1 MCRAAGSRNVWG
13 KSSGRSLPKSHE
25 NRAEEEG
32 RKNKERKKFMYYPEE
47 IVEQVLAAND
57 IVDVVGSYVHLKKSG
72 ASYMGLCPF
81 HNEKTP
87 SFSVHPGK
95 QIFHCFGCGEGGNAL
110 TFLMKYENYS
120 FQEALKV
127 LADRA
132 GIKLPEASFSEE
144 TRKKNRQK
152 EELLAIN
159 KEAATYYFKLLRSPR
174 GKRGLEYFAER
185 KLSPQTMNAFGLGF
199 ADGASSDMV
208 AHLRSKGFSDENILL
223 SGIAAYDE
231 KRGLHDKFWNRVIF
245 PIMDVTN
252 RVIGFGGRVMGDGK
266 PKYLNSPE
274 TPVFD
279 KSRNLYG
286 LNVAKKNKCGYFIL
300 CEGYMDVIA
309 MHQAGFTQAVASLG
323 TSFTEGQAAV
333 LKRYV
338 KLVLLSYDSDGAGV
352 KAAMRNIGILQEAG
366 LTGKV
371 VNLEPYKD
379 PDEFMKNLGPEEFQ
393 KRLDNAEN
401 SFFYQLRQ
409 IQKNYRMDDPAA
421 RTEFYHEIAKRLCG
435 FSDEMERDSYLRAAA
450 QKYFI
455 DEGMLRREVAS
466 YGRILASPEDGNR
479 DALRIRPPRGTGAE
493 SGRDMPGGSAL
504 PVQGRDPTAGKRM
517 SLLEQ
522 ARIRNESLLLTC
534 VSDDPGLYPQIRDYI
549 SAEDFSE
556 GVPRQAAA
564 KYFAILEKEAGD
576 KLAQASGSGARP
588 HASPAAV
595 IAMFEDEEEQRQ
607 AAALFETRLPG
618 ITAEEEEKLLRDVLC
633 SVKRNSIERL
643 SANMQDA
650 SALSAILKAKKDL
663 AVLQKIPL
671 TLQEI
676 AADENPES

>member
-1 MCRAAGSRNVWG
+1 
-13 KSSGRSLPKSHE
+13 
-25 NRAEEEG
+25 
-32 RKNKERKKFMYYPEE
+32 MYYPEE
-47 IVEQVLAAND
+47 IVEQVIAAND
-57 IVDVVGSYVHLKKSG
+57 IVDVIGSHVHLKKSG
-72 ASYMGLCPF
+72 ASFMGLCPF

-95 QIFHCFGCGEGGNAL
+95 QVFHCFGCGEGGNVL

-127 LADRA
+127 LAERA
-132 GIKLPEASFSEE
+132 GIKLPEANYSEE
-144 TRKKNRQK
+144 ARKRNDQRA
-152 EELLAIN
+152 ELLAIN
-159 KEAATYYFKLLRSPR
+159 KEAATYYFKLLRSPK
-174 GKRGLEYFAER
+174 GKKGLAYFEER
-185 KLSPQTMNAFGLGF
+185 KLSPQTMSAFGLGF
-199 ADGASSDMV
+199 ADGSSSDMV
-208 AHLRSKGFSDENILL
+208 SHLRSKGFSDENILL

-286 LNVAKKNKCGYFIL
+286 LNIAKKTKCGYFIL

-323 TSFTEGQAAV
+323 TSFTDGQAAV

-338 KLVLLSYDSDGAGV
+338 KQVLLSYDSDGAGV
-352 KAAMRNIGILQEAG
+352 KAAMRNIGILHAAG

-393 KRLDNAEN
+393 KRLDQAEN
-401 SFFYQLRQ
+401 SFFYQIRQ
-409 IQKNYRMDDPAA
+409 IGKNYRMEDPAS
-421 RTEFYHEIAKRLCG
+421 RSEFYHEIAKRLCG
-435 FSDEMERDSYLRAAA
+435 FADEIERDSYVKAMS

-466 YGRILASPEDGNR
+466 YGRVLTGQEGQADAGREDRFAGAYPQTAASP
-479 DALRIRPPRGTGAE
+479 AARPK
-493 SGRDMPGGSAL
+493 
-504 PVQGRDPTAGKRM
+504 DPTADKRM
-517 SLLEQ
+517 STLER
-522 ARIRNESLLLTC
+522 AKIRNECLLLTC

-549 SAEDFSE
+549 SAEDFSD
-556 GVPRQAAA
+556 GVPRQAAE

-576 KLAQASGSGARP
+576 KLAQASGNGVRP
-588 HASPAAV
+588 HASPSVV

-618 ITAEEEEKLLRDVLC
+618 IGEEEVQKLLRDVLC
-633 SVKRNSIERL
+633 SVKRNSIDRL
-643 SANMQDA
+643 SANMTDA
-650 SALSAILKAKKDL
+650 AALGKLMKARKDL
-663 AVLQKIPL
+663 AALQKIPL
-671 TLQEI
+671 VLMI
-676 AADENPES
+676 PGSES

>member
-1 MCRAAGSRNVWG
+1 
-13 KSSGRSLPKSHE
+13 
-25 NRAEEEG
+25 
-32 RKNKERKKFMYYPEE
+32 MYYPEE
-47 IVEQVLAAND
+47 IVEQVIAAND
-57 IVDVVGSYVHLKKSG
+57 IVDVIGSYVHLKKSG
-72 ASYMGLCPF
+72 ASFMGLCPF

-95 QIFHCFGCGEGGNAL
+95 QVFHCFGCGEGGNVL

-132 GIKLPEASFSEE
+132 GIKLPEANYSEE
-144 TRKKNRQK
+144 ARKRNDQRA
-152 EELLAIN
+152 ELLAIN
-159 KEAATYYFKLLRSPR
+159 KEAATYYFKLLRSPK
-174 GKRGLEYFAER
+174 GKKGLAYFEER
-185 KLSPQTMNAFGLGF
+185 KLSPQTMSAFGLGF
-199 ADGASSDMV
+199 ADGSSSDMV
-208 AHLRSKGFSDENILL
+208 SHLRSKGFSDENILL

-286 LNVAKKNKCGYFIL
+286 LNIAKKTKCGYFIL

-323 TSFTEGQAAV
+323 TSFTDGQAAV

-338 KLVLLSYDSDGAGV
+338 KQVLLSYDSDGAGV
-352 KAAMRNIGILQEAG
+352 KAAMRNIGILHAAG

-393 KRLDNAEN
+393 KRLDQAEN
-401 SFFYQLRQ
+401 SFFYQIRQ
-409 IQKNYRMDDPAA
+409 IEKNYRMEDPAS
-421 RTEFYHEIAKRLCG
+421 RSEFYHEIAKRLCG
-435 FSDEMERDSYLRAAA
+435 FADEIERDSYVKAMS

-466 YGRILASPEDGNR
+466 YGRVLTGQEGQADARREDRFAGAYPQTAASPVV
-479 DALRIRPPRGTGAE
+479 RPK
-493 SGRDMPGGSAL
+493 
-504 PVQGRDPTAGKRM
+504 DPTADKRM
-517 SLLEQ
+517 STLER
-522 ARIRNESLLLTC
+522 AKIRNECLLLTC

-556 GVPRQAAA
+556 GVPRQAAE

-576 KLAQASGSGARP
+576 KLAQASGNGVRP
-588 HASPAAV
+588 HASPSVV

-618 ITAEEEEKLLRDVLC
+618 IGEEEVQKLLRDVLC
-633 SVKRNSIERL
+633 SVKRNSIDRL
-643 SANMQDA
+643 SANMTDA
-650 SALSAILKAKKDL
+650 AALGKLMKARRDL
-663 AVLQKIPL
+663 TALQKIPL
-671 TLQEI
+671 VLMV
-676 AADENPES
+676 PGSES

>member
-1 MCRAAGSRNVWG
+1 MLAVG
-13 KSSGRSLPKSHE
+13 KK
-25 NRAEEEG
+25 
-32 RKNKERKKFMYYPEE
+32 KEMYYPEE
-47 IVEQVLAAND
+47 IVEQVIAAND
-57 IVDVVGSYVHLKKSG
+57 IVDVIGSHVHLKKSG
-72 ASYMGLCPF
+72 ASFMGLCPF

-95 QIFHCFGCGEGGNAL
+95 QVFHCFGCGEGGNVL

-132 GIKLPEASFSEE
+132 GIKLPEANYSEE
-144 TRKKNRQK
+144 ARKRNDQRA
-152 EELLAIN
+152 ELLAIN
-159 KEAATYYFKLLRSPR
+159 KEAATYYFKLLRSPK
-174 GKRGLEYFAER
+174 GKKGLAYFEER
-185 KLSPQTMNAFGLGF
+185 KLSPQTMSAFGLGF
-199 ADGASSDMV
+199 ADGSSSDMV
-208 AHLRSKGFSDENILL
+208 SHLRSKGFSDENILL

-286 LNVAKKNKCGYFIL
+286 LNIAKKTKCGYFIL

-323 TSFTEGQAAV
+323 TSFTDGQAAV

-338 KLVLLSYDSDGAGV
+338 KQVLLSYDSDGAGV
-352 KAAMRNIGILQEAG
+352 KAAMRNIGILHAAG

-393 KRLDNAEN
+393 KRLDQAEN
-401 SFFYQLRQ
+401 SFFYQIRQ
-409 IQKNYRMDDPAA
+409 IEKNYRMEDPAS
-421 RTEFYHEIAKRLCG
+421 RSEFYHEIAKRLCG
-435 FSDEMERDSYLRAAA
+435 FADEIERDSYVKAMS

-466 YGRILASPEDGNR
+466 YGRVLTGQEGQNDARREDRFAGGYPQTAASP
-479 DALRIRPPRGTGAE
+479 AARPK
-493 SGRDMPGGSAL
+493 
-504 PVQGRDPTAGKRM
+504 DPTADKRM
-517 SLLEQ
+517 STLER
-522 ARIRNESLLLTC
+522 AKIRNECLLLTC

-556 GVPRQAAA
+556 GVPRQAAE

-576 KLAQASGSGARP
+576 KLAQASGNGVRP
-588 HASPAAV
+588 HASPSVV

-618 ITAEEEEKLLRDVLC
+618 IGEEEVQKLLRDVLC
-633 SVKRNSIERL
+633 SVKRNSIDRL
-643 SANMQDA
+643 SANMTDA
-650 SALSAILKAKKDL
+650 AALGKLMKARKDL
-663 AVLQKIPL
+663 TALQKIPL
-671 TLQEI
+671 VLMVPGSET
-676 AADENPES
+676 

>member
-1 MCRAAGSRNVWG
+1 MLAVG
-13 KSSGRSLPKSHE
+13 KK
-25 NRAEEEG
+25 
-32 RKNKERKKFMYYPEE
+32 KEMYYPEE
-47 IVEQVLAAND
+47 IVEQVIAAND
-57 IVDVVGSYVHLKKSG
+57 IVDVIGSHVHLKKSG
-72 ASYMGLCPF
+72 ASFMGLCPF

-95 QIFHCFGCGEGGNAL
+95 QVFHCFGCGEGGNVL

-132 GIKLPEASFSEE
+132 GIKLPEANYSEE
-144 TRKKNRQK
+144 ARKRNDQRA
-152 EELLAIN
+152 ELLAIN
-159 KEAATYYFKLLRSPR
+159 KEAATYYFKLLRSPK
-174 GKRGLEYFAER
+174 GKKGLAYFEER
-185 KLSPQTMNAFGLGF
+185 KLSPQTMSAFGLGF
-199 ADGASSDMV
+199 ADGSSSDMV
-208 AHLRSKGFSDENILL
+208 SHLRSKGFSDENILL

-286 LNVAKKNKCGYFIL
+286 LNIAKKTKCGYFIL

-323 TSFTEGQAAV
+323 TSFTDGQAAV

-338 KLVLLSYDSDGAGV
+338 KQVLLSYDSDGAGV
-352 KAAMRNIGILQEAG
+352 KAAMRNIGILHAAG

-393 KRLDNAEN
+393 KRLDQAEN
-401 SFFYQLRQ
+401 SFFYQIRQ
-409 IQKNYRMDDPAA
+409 IEKNYRMEDPAS
-421 RTEFYHEIAKRLCG
+421 RSEFYHEIAKRLCG
-435 FSDEMERDSYLRAAA
+435 FADEIERDSYVKAMS

-466 YGRILASPEDGNR
+466 YGRVLTGQEGQNDAGREDRFAGGYPQTAASP
-479 DALRIRPPRGTGAE
+479 AVRPK
-493 SGRDMPGGSAL
+493 
-504 PVQGRDPTAGKRM
+504 DPTADKRM
-517 SLLEQ
+517 STLER
-522 ARIRNESLLLTC
+522 AKIRNECLLLTC

-556 GVPRQAAA
+556 GVPRQAAE

-576 KLAQASGSGARP
+576 KLAQASGNGVRP
-588 HASPAAV
+588 HASPSVV

-618 ITAEEEEKLLRDVLC
+618 IGEEEVQKLLRDVLC
-633 SVKRNSIERL
+633 SVKRNSIDRL
-643 SANMQDA
+643 SANMTDA
-650 SALSAILKAKKDL
+650 AALGKLMKARKDL
-663 AVLQKIPL
+663 AALQKIPL
-671 TLQEI
+671 VLMI
-676 AADENPES
+676 SGSES

>member
-1 MCRAAGSRNVWG
+1 
-13 KSSGRSLPKSHE
+13 
-25 NRAEEEG
+25 
-32 RKNKERKKFMYYPEE
+32 MYYPEE
-47 IVEQVLAAND
+47 IVEQVIAAND
-57 IVDVVGSYVHLKKSG
+57 IVDVIGSHVHLKKSG
-72 ASYMGLCPF
+72 ASFMGLCPF

-95 QIFHCFGCGEGGNAL
+95 QVFHCFGCGEGGNVL

-132 GIKLPEASFSEE
+132 GIKLPEANYSEE
-144 TRKKNRQK
+144 ARKRNDQRA
-152 EELLAIN
+152 ELLAIN
-159 KEAATYYFKLLRSPR
+159 KEAATYYFKLLRSPK
-174 GKRGLEYFAER
+174 GKKGLAYFEER
-185 KLSPQTMNAFGLGF
+185 KLSPQTMSAFGLGF
-199 ADGASSDMV
+199 ADGSSSDMV
-208 AHLRSKGFSDENILL
+208 SHLRSKGFSDENILL

-286 LNVAKKNKCGYFIL
+286 LNIAKKTKCGYFIL

-323 TSFTEGQAAV
+323 TSFTDGQAAV

-338 KLVLLSYDSDGAGV
+338 KQVLLSYDSDGAGI
-352 KAAMRNIGILQEAG
+352 KAAMRNIGILHAAG

-393 KRLDNAEN
+393 KRLDQAEN
-401 SFFYQLRQ
+401 SFFYQIRQ
-409 IQKNYRMDDPAA
+409 IEKNYRMEDPAS
-421 RTEFYHEIAKRLCG
+421 RSEFYHEIAKRLCG
-435 FSDEMERDSYLRAAA
+435 FADEIERDSYVKAMS

-466 YGRILASPEDGNR
+466 YGRVLTGQEGQNDAGRENRFAGAYPQTAASP
-479 DALRIRPPRGTGAE
+479 AVRPK
-493 SGRDMPGGSAL
+493 
-504 PVQGRDPTAGKRM
+504 DPTADKRI
-517 SLLEQ
+517 SALER
-522 ARIRNESLLLTC
+522 AKIRNECLLLTC

-556 GVPRQAAA
+556 GVPRQAAE

-576 KLAQASGSGARP
+576 KLAQASGNGVRP
-588 HASPAAV
+588 HASPSVV

-618 ITAEEEEKLLRDVLC
+618 IGEEEVQKLLRDVLC
-633 SVKRNSIERL
+633 SVKRNSIDRL
-643 SANMQDA
+643 SANMTDA
-650 SALSAILKAKKDL
+650 AALGKLMKARKDL
-663 AVLQKIPL
+663 TALQRIPL
-671 TLQEI
+671 VLI
-676 AADENPES
+676 VPGSES

>member
-1 MCRAAGSRNVWG
+1 MKRHQEEKLRAVAPEAG
-13 KSSGRSLPKSHE
+13 KK
-25 NRAEEEG
+25 
-32 RKNKERKKFMYYPEE
+32 KEMYYPEE
-47 IVEQVLAAND
+47 IVEQVIAAND
-57 IVDVVGSYVHLKKSG
+57 IVDVIGSHVHLKKSG
-72 ASYMGLCPF
+72 ASFMGLCPF

-95 QIFHCFGCGEGGNAL
+95 QVFHCFGCGEGGNVL

-132 GIKLPEASFSEE
+132 GIKLPEANYSEE
-144 TRKKNRQK
+144 ARKRNDQRA
-152 EELLAIN
+152 ELLAIN
-159 KEAATYYFKLLRSPR
+159 KEAATYYFKLLRSPK
-174 GKRGLEYFAER
+174 GKKGLAYFEER
-185 KLSPQTMNAFGLGF
+185 KLSPQTMSAFGLGF
-199 ADGASSDMV
+199 ADGSSSDMV
-208 AHLRSKGFSDENILL
+208 SHLRSKGFSDENILL

-286 LNVAKKNKCGYFIL
+286 LNIAKKTKCGYFIL

-323 TSFTEGQAAV
+323 TSFTDGQAAV

-338 KLVLLSYDSDGAGV
+338 KQVLLSYDSDGAGV
-352 KAAMRNIGILQEAG
+352 KAAMRNIGILHAAG

-393 KRLDNAEN
+393 KRLDQAEN
-401 SFFYQLRQ
+401 SFFYQIRQ
-409 IQKNYRMDDPAA
+409 IEKNYRMEDPAS
-421 RTEFYHEIAKRLCG
+421 RSEFYHEIAKRLCG
-435 FSDEMERDSYLRAAA
+435 FADEIERDSYLKAMS

-466 YGRILASPEDGNR
+466 YGRVLTGQEGQADAGREDRFAGAYPQTAASP
-479 DALRIRPPRGTGAE
+479 AVRPK
-493 SGRDMPGGSAL
+493 
-504 PVQGRDPTAGKRM
+504 DPTADKRM
-517 SLLEQ
+517 STLER
-522 ARIRNESLLLTC
+522 AKIRNECLLLTC

-556 GVPRQAAA
+556 GVPRQAAE

-576 KLAQASGSGARP
+576 KLAQASGNGVRP
-588 HASPAAV
+588 HASPSVV

-618 ITAEEEEKLLRDVLC
+618 IGEEEVQKLLRDVLC
-633 SVKRNSIERL
+633 SVKRNSIDRL
-643 SANMQDA
+643 SANMTDA
-650 SALSAILKAKKDL
+650 AALGKLMKARKDL
-663 AVLQKIPL
+663 AALQKIPL
-671 TLQEI
+671 VLMI
-676 AADENPES
+676 PGSES

>member
-1 MCRAAGSRNVWG
+1 MKRHQKKKLRAGAPEVG
-13 KSSGRSLPKSHE
+13 KK
-25 NRAEEEG
+25 
-32 RKNKERKKFMYYPEE
+32 KEMYYPEE
-47 IVEQVLAAND
+47 IVEQVIAAND
-57 IVDVVGSYVHLKKSG
+57 IVDVIGSHVHLKKSG
-72 ASYMGLCPF
+72 ASFMGLCPF

-95 QIFHCFGCGEGGNAL
+95 QVFHCFGCGEGGNVL

-132 GIKLPEASFSEE
+132 GIKLPEANYSEE
-144 TRKKNRQK
+144 ARKRNNQRA
-152 EELLAIN
+152 ELLAIN
-159 KEAATYYFKLLRSPR
+159 KEAATYYFKLLRSPK
-174 GKRGLEYFAER
+174 GKKGLAYFEER
-185 KLSPQTMNAFGLGF
+185 KLSPQTMSAFGLGF
-199 ADGASSDMV
+199 ADGSSSDMV
-208 AHLRSKGFSDENILL
+208 SHLRSKGFSDENILL

-286 LNVAKKNKCGYFIL
+286 LNIAKKTKCGYFIL

-323 TSFTEGQAAV
+323 TSFTDGQAAV

-338 KLVLLSYDSDGAGV
+338 KQVLLSYDSDGAGV
-352 KAAMRNIGILQEAG
+352 KAAMRNIGILHAAG

-393 KRLDNAEN
+393 KRLDQAEN
-401 SFFYQLRQ
+401 SFFYQIRQ
-409 IQKNYRMDDPAA
+409 IEKNYRMEDPAS
-421 RTEFYHEIAKRLCG
+421 RSEFYHEIAKRLCG
-435 FSDEMERDSYLRAAA
+435 FADEIERDSYVKAMS

-466 YGRILASPEDGNR
+466 YGRVLTGQEGQADAGREDRFAGAYPQTAASP
-479 DALRIRPPRGTGAE
+479 AVRPK
-493 SGRDMPGGSAL
+493 
-504 PVQGRDPTAGKRM
+504 DPTADKRM
-517 SLLEQ
+517 STLER
-522 ARIRNESLLLTC
+522 AKIRNECLLLTC

-556 GVPRQAAA
+556 GVPRQAAE

-576 KLAQASGSGARP
+576 KLAQASGNGVRP
-588 HASPAAV
+588 HASPSVV

-618 ITAEEEEKLLRDVLC
+618 IGEEEVQKLLRDVLC
-633 SVKRNSIERL
+633 SVKRNSIDRL
-643 SANMQDA
+643 SANMTDA
-650 SALSAILKAKKDL
+650 AALGKLMKARKDL
-663 AVLQKIPL
+663 AALQKIPL
-671 TLQEI
+671 VLMI
-676 AADENPES
+676 PGSES

>member
-1 MCRAAGSRNVWG
+1 MLAVG
-13 KSSGRSLPKSHE
+13 KK
-25 NRAEEEG
+25 
-32 RKNKERKKFMYYPEE
+32 KEMYYPEE
-47 IVEQVLAAND
+47 IVEQVIAAND
-57 IVDVVGSYVHLKKSG
+57 IVDVIGSHVHLKKSG
-72 ASYMGLCPF
+72 ASFMGLCPF

-95 QIFHCFGCGEGGNAL
+95 QVFHCFGCGEGGNVL

-132 GIKLPEASFSEE
+132 GIKLPEANYSEE
-144 TRKKNRQK
+144 ARKRNDQRA
-152 EELLAIN
+152 ELLAIN
-159 KEAATYYFKLLRSPR
+159 KEAATYYFKLLRSPK
-174 GKRGLEYFAER
+174 GKKGLAYFEER
-185 KLSPQTMNAFGLGF
+185 KLSPQTMSAFGLGF
-199 ADGASSDMV
+199 ADGSSSDMV
-208 AHLRSKGFSDENILL
+208 SHLRSKGFSDENILL

-286 LNVAKKNKCGYFIL
+286 LNIAKKTKCGYFIL

-323 TSFTEGQAAV
+323 TSFTDGQAAV

-338 KLVLLSYDSDGAGV
+338 KQVLLSYDSDGAGV
-352 KAAMRNIGILQEAG
+352 KAAMRNIGILHAAG

-393 KRLDNAEN
+393 KRLDQAEN
-401 SFFYQLRQ
+401 SFFYQIRQ
-409 IQKNYRMDDPAA
+409 IEKNYRMEDPAS
-421 RTEFYHEIAKRLCG
+421 RSEFYHEIAKRLCG
-435 FSDEMERDSYLRAAA
+435 FADEIERDSYLKAMS

-466 YGRILASPEDGNR
+466 YGRVLTGQEGQNDAGREDRFAG
-479 DALRIRPPRGTGAE
+479 AYPQAAVSQAVRPK
-493 SGRDMPGGSAL
+493 
-504 PVQGRDPTAGKRM
+504 DPTADKRM
-517 SLLEQ
+517 STLER
-522 ARIRNESLLLTC
+522 AKIRNECLLLTC

-556 GVPRQAAA
+556 GVPRQAAE

-576 KLAQASGSGARP
+576 KLAQASGNGVRP
-588 HASPAAV
+588 HASPSVV

-618 ITAEEEEKLLRDVLC
+618 IGEEEVQKLLRDVLC
-633 SVKRNSIERL
+633 SVKRNSIDRL
-643 SANMQDA
+643 SANMTDA
-650 SALSAILKAKKDL
+650 AALGKLMKARKDL
-663 AVLQKIPL
+663 TALQRIPL
-671 TLQEI
+671 VLMVPGSET
-676 AADENPES
+676 

>member
-1 MCRAAGSRNVWG
+1 MLAVG
-13 KSSGRSLPKSHE
+13 KK
-25 NRAEEEG
+25 
-32 RKNKERKKFMYYPEE
+32 KEMYYPEE
-47 IVEQVLAAND
+47 IVEQVIAAND
-57 IVDVVGSYVHLKKSG
+57 IVDVIGSHVHLKKSG
-72 ASYMGLCPF
+72 ASFMGLCPF

-95 QIFHCFGCGEGGNAL
+95 QVFHCFGCGEGGNVL

-132 GIKLPEASFSEE
+132 GIKLPEANYSEE
-144 TRKKNRQK
+144 ARKRNDQRA
-152 EELLAIN
+152 ELLAIN
-159 KEAATYYFKLLRSPR
+159 KEAATYYFKLLRSPK
-174 GKRGLEYFAER
+174 GKKGLAYFEER
-185 KLSPQTMNAFGLGF
+185 KLSPQTMSAFGLGF
-199 ADGASSDMV
+199 ADGSSSDMV
-208 AHLRSKGFSDENILL
+208 SHLRSKGFSDENILL

-286 LNVAKKNKCGYFIL
+286 LNIAKKTKCGYFIL

-323 TSFTEGQAAV
+323 TSFTDGQAAV

-338 KLVLLSYDSDGAGV
+338 KQVLLSYDSDGAGV
-352 KAAMRNIGILQEAG
+352 KAAMRNIGILHAAG

-393 KRLDNAEN
+393 KRLDQAEN
-401 SFFYQLRQ
+401 SFFYQIRQ
-409 IQKNYRMDDPAA
+409 IEKSYRMEDPAS
-421 RTEFYHEIAKRLCG
+421 RSEFYHEIAKRLCG
-435 FSDEMERDSYLRAAA
+435 FADEIERDSYLKAMS

-466 YGRILASPEDGNR
+466 YGRVLTGQEGQADAGREDRFAGVYPQAAASP
-479 DALRIRPPRGTGAE
+479 AVRPK
-493 SGRDMPGGSAL
+493 
-504 PVQGRDPTAGKRM
+504 DPTADKRM
-517 SLLEQ
+517 STLER
-522 ARIRNESLLLTC
+522 AKIRNECLLLTC

-556 GVPRQAAA
+556 GVPRQAAE

-576 KLAQASGSGARP
+576 KLAQASGNGVRP
-588 HASPAAV
+588 HASPSVV

-618 ITAEEEEKLLRDVLC
+618 IGEEEVQKLLRDVLC
-633 SVKRNSIERL
+633 SVKRNSIDRL
-643 SANMQDA
+643 SANMTDA
-650 SALSAILKAKKDL
+650 AALGKLMKARKDL
-663 AVLQKIPL
+663 AALQKIPL
-671 TLQEI
+671 VLMI
-676 AADENPES
+676 PGSES

>member
-1 MCRAAGSRNVWG
+1 MLAVG
-13 KSSGRSLPKSHE
+13 K
-25 NRAEEEG
+25 
-32 RKNKERKKFMYYPEE
+32 KKGMYYPEE
-47 IVEQVLAAND
+47 IVEQVIAAND
-57 IVDVVGSYVHLKKSG
+57 IVDVIGSHVHLKKSG
-72 ASYMGLCPF
+72 ASFMGLCPF

-95 QIFHCFGCGEGGNAL
+95 QVFHCFGCGEGGNVL

-132 GIKLPEASFSEE
+132 GIKLPEANYSEE
-144 TRKKNRQK
+144 ARKRNDQRT
-152 EELLAIN
+152 ELLAIN
-159 KEAATYYFKLLRSPR
+159 KEAATYYFKLLRSPK
-174 GKRGLEYFAER
+174 GKKGLAYFEER
-185 KLSPQTMNAFGLGF
+185 KLSPQTMSAFGLGF
-199 ADGASSDMV
+199 ADGSSSDMV
-208 AHLRSKGFSDENILL
+208 SHLRSKGFSDENILL

-286 LNVAKKNKCGYFIL
+286 LNIAKKTKCGYFIL

-323 TSFTEGQAAV
+323 TSFTDGQAAV

-338 KLVLLSYDSDGAGV
+338 KQVLLSYDSDGAGV
-352 KAAMRNIGILQEAG
+352 KAAMRNIGILHAAG

-393 KRLDNAEN
+393 KRLDQAEN
-401 SFFYQLRQ
+401 SFFYQIRQ
-409 IQKNYRMDDPAA
+409 IEKSYRMEDPAS
-421 RTEFYHEIAKRLCG
+421 RSEFYHEIAKRLCG
-435 FSDEMERDSYLRAAA
+435 FADEIERDSYVKAMS

-466 YGRILASPEDGNR
+466 YGRVLTGQEGQNDAGREDRFAGAYPQTAASP
-479 DALRIRPPRGTGAE
+479 AVRPK
-493 SGRDMPGGSAL
+493 
-504 PVQGRDPTAGKRM
+504 DPTADKRM
-517 SLLEQ
+517 STLER
-522 ARIRNESLLLTC
+522 AKIRNECLLLTC

-556 GVPRQAAA
+556 GVPRQAAE

-576 KLAQASGSGARP
+576 KLAQASGNGVRP
-588 HASPAAV
+588 HASPSVV

-618 ITAEEEEKLLRDVLC
+618 IGEEEVQKLLRDVLC
-633 SVKRNSIERL
+633 SVKRNSIDRL
-643 SANMQDA
+643 SANMTDA
-650 SALSAILKAKKDL
+650 AALGKLMKARRDL
-663 AVLQKIPL
+663 TALQRIPL
-671 TLQEI
+671 VLIVPGSET
-676 AADENPES
+676 

>member
-1 MCRAAGSRNVWG
+1 MLAVG
-13 KSSGRSLPKSHE
+13 K
-25 NRAEEEG
+25 
-32 RKNKERKKFMYYPEE
+32 KKGMYYPEE
-47 IVEQVLAAND
+47 IVEQVIAAND
-57 IVDVVGSYVHLKKSG
+57 IVDVIGSHVHLKKSG
-72 ASYMGLCPF
+72 ASFMGLCPF

-95 QIFHCFGCGEGGNAL
+95 QVFHCFGCGEGGNVL

-132 GIKLPEASFSEE
+132 GIKLPEANYSEE
-144 TRKKNRQK
+144 ARKRNDQRA
-152 EELLAIN
+152 ELLAIN
-159 KEAATYYFKLLRSPR
+159 KEAATYYFKLLRSPK
-174 GKRGLEYFAER
+174 GKKGLAYFEER
-185 KLSPQTMNAFGLGF
+185 KLSPQTMSAFGLGF
-199 ADGASSDMV
+199 ADGSSSDMV
-208 AHLRSKGFSDENILL
+208 SHLRSKGFSDENILL

-286 LNVAKKNKCGYFIL
+286 LNIAKKTKCGYFIL

-323 TSFTEGQAAV
+323 TSFTDGQAAV

-338 KLVLLSYDSDGAGV
+338 KQVLLSYDSDGAGV
-352 KAAMRNIGILQEAG
+352 KAAMRNIGILHEAG

-393 KRLDNAEN
+393 KRLDQAEN
-401 SFFYQLRQ
+401 SFFYQIRQ
-409 IQKNYRMDDPAA
+409 IEKNYRMEDPAS
-421 RTEFYHEIAKRLCG
+421 RSEFYHEIAKRLCG
-435 FSDEMERDSYLRAAA
+435 FSDEIERDSYLKAMS

-466 YGRILASPEDGNR
+466 YGRVLTGQEGQNDAGRENRFAGAYPQTAASL
-479 DALRIRPPRGTGAE
+479 DARPK
-493 SGRDMPGGSAL
+493 
-504 PVQGRDPTAGKRM
+504 DPTADKRM
-517 SLLEQ
+517 STLER
-522 ARIRNESLLLTC
+522 AKIRNECLLLTC

-556 GVPRQAAA
+556 GVPRQAAE

-576 KLAQASGSGARP
+576 KLAQASGNGVRP
-588 HASPAAV
+588 HASPSVV

-618 ITAEEEEKLLRDVLC
+618 IGEEEVQKLLRDVLC
-633 SVKRNSIERL
+633 SVKRNSIDWL
-643 SANMQDA
+643 SANMTDA
-650 SALSAILKAKKDL
+650 AALGKLMKARKDL
-663 AVLQKIPL
+663 TALQRIPL
-671 TLQEI
+671 VLMV
-676 AADENPES
+676 PGSES

>member
-1 MCRAAGSRNVWG
+1 MLAVG
-13 KSSGRSLPKSHE
+13 KK
-25 NRAEEEG
+25 
-32 RKNKERKKFMYYPEE
+32 KEMYYPEE
-47 IVEQVLAAND
+47 IVEQVIAAND
-57 IVDVVGSYVHLKKSG
+57 IVDVIGSHVHLKKSG
-72 ASYMGLCPF
+72 ASFMGLCPF

-95 QIFHCFGCGEGGNAL
+95 QVFHCFGCGEGGNVL

-132 GIKLPEASFSEE
+132 GIKLPEANYSEE
-144 TRKKNRQK
+144 ARKRKDQRA
-152 EELLAIN
+152 ELLAIN
-159 KEAATYYFKLLRSPR
+159 KEAATYYFKLLRSPK
-174 GKRGLEYFAER
+174 GKKGLAYFEER
-185 KLSPQTMNAFGLGF
+185 KLSPQTMSAFGLGF
-199 ADGASSDMV
+199 ADGSSSDMV
-208 AHLRSKGFSDENILL
+208 SHLRSKGFSDENILL

-286 LNVAKKNKCGYFIL
+286 LNIAKKTKCGYFIL

-323 TSFTEGQAAV
+323 TSFTDGQAAV

-338 KLVLLSYDSDGAGV
+338 KQVLLSYDSDGAGV
-352 KAAMRNIGILQEAG
+352 KAAMRNIGILHAAG

-393 KRLDNAEN
+393 KRLDQAEN
-401 SFFYQLRQ
+401 SFFYQIRQ
-409 IQKNYRMDDPAA
+409 IEKSYRMEDPAS
-421 RTEFYHEIAKRLCG
+421 RSEFYHEIAKRLCG
-435 FSDEMERDSYLRAAA
+435 FADEIERDSYLKAMS

-466 YGRILASPEDGNR
+466 YGRVLTGQEGQADAGREDRFAGAYPQTAASP
-479 DALRIRPPRGTGAE
+479 AVRPK
-493 SGRDMPGGSAL
+493 
-504 PVQGRDPTAGKRM
+504 DPTADKRM
-517 SLLEQ
+517 STLER
-522 ARIRNESLLLTC
+522 AKIRNECLLLTC

-556 GVPRQAAA
+556 GVPRQAAE

-576 KLAQASGSGARP
+576 KLAQASGNGVRP
-588 HASPAAV
+588 HASPSVV

-618 ITAEEEEKLLRDVLC
+618 IGEEEVQKLLRDVLC
-633 SVKRNSIERL
+633 SVKRNSIDRL
-643 SANMQDA
+643 SANMTDA
-650 SALSAILKAKKDL
+650 AALGKLMKARKDL
-663 AVLQKIPL
+663 AALQKIPL
-671 TLQEI
+671 VLMI
-676 AADENPES
+676 PGSES

>member
-1 MCRAAGSRNVWG
+1 MLAVG
-13 KSSGRSLPKSHE
+13 KK
-25 NRAEEEG
+25 
-32 RKNKERKKFMYYPEE
+32 KEMYYPEE
-47 IVEQVLAAND
+47 IVEQVIAAND
-57 IVDVVGSYVHLKKSG
+57 IVDVIGSHVHLKKSG
-72 ASYMGLCPF
+72 ASFMGLCPF

-95 QIFHCFGCGEGGNAL
+95 QVFHCFGCGEGGNVL

-132 GIKLPEASFSEE
+132 GIKLPEANYSEE
-144 TRKKNRQK
+144 ARKRNDQRA
-152 EELLAIN
+152 ELLAIN
-159 KEAATYYFKLLRSPR
+159 KEAATYYFKLLRSPK
-174 GKRGLEYFAER
+174 GKKGLAYFEER
-185 KLSPQTMNAFGLGF
+185 KLSPQTMSAFGLGF
-199 ADGASSDMV
+199 ADGSSSDMV
-208 AHLRSKGFSDENILL
+208 SHLRSKGFSDENILL

-286 LNVAKKNKCGYFIL
+286 LNIAKKTKCGYFIL

-323 TSFTEGQAAV
+323 TSFTDGQAAV

-338 KLVLLSYDSDGAGV
+338 KQVLLSYDSDGAGV
-352 KAAMRNIGILQEAG
+352 KAAMRNIGILHAAG
-366 LTGKV
+366 LTGQV

-393 KRLDNAEN
+393 KRLDQAEN
-401 SFFYQLRQ
+401 SFFYQIRQ
-409 IQKNYRMDDPAA
+409 IEKNYRMEDPAS
-421 RTEFYHEIAKRLCG
+421 RSEFYHEIAKRLCG
-435 FSDEMERDSYLRAAA
+435 FADEIERDSYLKAMS

-466 YGRILASPEDGNR
+466 YGRVLTGQEGQADAGREDRFAGAYPQAAASP
-479 DALRIRPPRGTGAE
+479 AARPK
-493 SGRDMPGGSAL
+493 
-504 PVQGRDPTAGKRM
+504 DPTADKRM
-517 SLLEQ
+517 SALER
-522 ARIRNESLLLTC
+522 AKIRNECLLLTC

-556 GVPRQAAA
+556 GVPRQAAE

-576 KLAQASGSGARP
+576 KLAQASGNGVRP
-588 HASPAAV
+588 HASPSVV

-618 ITAEEEEKLLRDVLC
+618 IGEEEVQKLLRDVLC
-633 SVKRNSIERL
+633 SVKRNSIDRL
-643 SANMQDA
+643 SANMTDA
-650 SALSAILKAKKDL
+650 AALGKLMKARKDL
-663 AVLQKIPL
+663 TALQRIPL
-671 TLQEI
+671 VLMVPGSET
-676 AADENPES
+676 

>member
-1 MCRAAGSRNVWG
+1 
-13 KSSGRSLPKSHE
+13 
-25 NRAEEEG
+25 
-32 RKNKERKKFMYYPEE
+32 MYYPEE
-47 IVEQVLAAND
+47 IVEQVIAAND
-57 IVDVVGSYVHLKKSG
+57 IVDVIGSHVHLKKSG
-72 ASYMGLCPF
+72 ASFMGLCPF

-95 QIFHCFGCGEGGNAL
+95 QVFHCFGCGEGGNVL

-132 GIKLPEASFSEE
+132 GIKLPEANYSEE
-144 TRKKNRQK
+144 ARKRNDQRA
-152 EELLAIN
+152 ELLAIN
-159 KEAATYYFKLLRSPR
+159 KEAATYYFKLLRSPK
-174 GKRGLEYFAER
+174 GKKGLAYFEER
-185 KLSPQTMNAFGLGF
+185 KLSPQTMSAFGLGF
-199 ADGASSDMV
+199 ADGSSSDMV
-208 AHLRSKGFSDENILL
+208 SHLRSKGFSDENILL

-286 LNVAKKNKCGYFIL
+286 LNIAKKTKCGYFIL

-323 TSFTEGQAAV
+323 TSFTDGQAAV

-338 KLVLLSYDSDGAGV
+338 KQVLLSYDSDGAGV
-352 KAAMRNIGILQEAG
+352 KAAMRNIGILHAAG

-393 KRLDNAEN
+393 KRLDQAEN
-401 SFFYQLRQ
+401 SFFYQIRQ
-409 IQKNYRMDDPAA
+409 IEKSYRMEDPAS
-421 RTEFYHEIAKRLCG
+421 RSEFYHEIAKRLCG
-435 FSDEMERDSYLRAAA
+435 FADEIERDSYVKAMS

-466 YGRILASPEDGNR
+466 YGRVLTGQEGQNDAGREDRFAGAYPQTAASP
-479 DALRIRPPRGTGAE
+479 AARPK
-493 SGRDMPGGSAL
+493 
-504 PVQGRDPTAGKRM
+504 DPTADKRI
-517 SLLEQ
+517 SALER
-522 ARIRNESLLLTC
+522 AKIRNECLLLTC

-556 GVPRQAAA
+556 GVPRQAAE

-576 KLAQASGSGARP
+576 KLAQASGNGVRP
-588 HASPAAV
+588 HASPSVV

-618 ITAEEEEKLLRDVLC
+618 IGEEEVQKLLRDVLC
-633 SVKRNSIERL
+633 SVKRNSIDRL
-643 SANMQDA
+643 SANMTDA
-650 SALSAILKAKKDL
+650 AALGKLMKARRDL
-663 AVLQKIPL
+663 TALQRIPL
-671 TLQEI
+671 VLMV
-676 AADENPES
+676 PGSES

>member
-1 MCRAAGSRNVWG
+1 
-13 KSSGRSLPKSHE
+13 
-25 NRAEEEG
+25 
-32 RKNKERKKFMYYPEE
+32 MYYPEE
-47 IVEQVLAAND
+47 IVEQVIAAND
-57 IVDVVGSYVHLKKSG
+57 IVDVIGSHVHLKKSG
-72 ASYMGLCPF
+72 ASFMGLCPF

-95 QIFHCFGCGEGGNAL
+95 QVFHCFGCGEGGNVL

-132 GIKLPEASFSEE
+132 GIKLPEANYSEE
-144 TRKKNRQK
+144 ARKRNDQRA
-152 EELLAIN
+152 ELLAIN
-159 KEAATYYFKLLRSPR
+159 KEAATYYFKLLRSPK
-174 GKRGLEYFAER
+174 GKKGLAYFEER
-185 KLSPQTMNAFGLGF
+185 KLSPQTMSAFGLGF
-199 ADGASSDMV
+199 ADGSSSDMV
-208 AHLRSKGFSDENILL
+208 SHLRSKGFSDENILL

-286 LNVAKKNKCGYFIL
+286 LNIAKKTKCGYFIL

-323 TSFTEGQAAV
+323 TSFTDGQATV

-338 KLVLLSYDSDGAGV
+338 KQVLLSYDSDGAGV
-352 KAAMRNIGILQEAG
+352 KAAMRNIGILHAAG

-393 KRLDNAEN
+393 KRLDQAEN
-401 SFFYQLRQ
+401 SFFYQIRQ
-409 IQKNYRMDDPAA
+409 IEKNYRMEDPAS
-421 RTEFYHEIAKRLCG
+421 RSEFYHEIAKRLCG
-435 FSDEMERDSYLRAAA
+435 FSDEIERDSYVKAMS

-466 YGRILASPEDGNR
+466 YGRVLTGQEGQNDAGREDRFAGAYPQTAASPTE
-479 DALRIRPPRGTGAE
+479 RPK
-493 SGRDMPGGSAL
+493 
-504 PVQGRDPTAGKRM
+504 DPTADKRI
-517 SLLEQ
+517 SALER
-522 ARIRNESLLLTC
+522 AKIRNECLLLTC

-556 GVPRQAAA
+556 GVPRQAAE

-576 KLAQASGSGARP
+576 KLAQASGNGVRP
-588 HASPAAV
+588 HASPSVV

-618 ITAEEEEKLLRDVLC
+618 IGEEEVQKLLRDVLC
-633 SVKRNSIERL
+633 SVKRNSIDRL
-643 SANMQDA
+643 SANMTDA
-650 SALSAILKAKKDL
+650 AALGKLMKARKDL
-663 AVLQKIPL
+663 TALQRIPL
-671 TLQEI
+671 VLMIPGSVT
-676 AADENPES
+676 

>member
-1 MCRAAGSRNVWG
+1 
-13 KSSGRSLPKSHE
+13 
-25 NRAEEEG
+25 
-32 RKNKERKKFMYYPEE
+32 MYYPEE
-47 IVEQVLAAND
+47 IVEQVIAAND
-57 IVDVVGSYVHLKKSG
+57 IVDVIGSYVHLKKSG
-72 ASYMGLCPF
+72 ASFMGLCPF

-95 QIFHCFGCGEGGNAL
+95 QVFHCFGCGEGGNVL

-132 GIKLPEASFSEE
+132 GIKLPEANYSEE
-144 TRKKNRQK
+144 ARKRNDQRA
-152 EELLAIN
+152 ELLAIN
-159 KEAATYYFKLLRSPR
+159 KEAATYYFKLLRSPK
-174 GKRGLEYFAER
+174 GKKGLAYFEER
-185 KLSPQTMNAFGLGF
+185 KLSPQTMSAFGLGF
-199 ADGASSDMV
+199 ADGSSSDMV
-208 AHLRSKGFSDENILL
+208 SHLRSKGFSDENILL

-286 LNVAKKNKCGYFIL
+286 LNIAKKTKCGYFIL

-323 TSFTEGQAAV
+323 TSFTDGQAAV

-338 KLVLLSYDSDGAGV
+338 KQVLLSYDSDGAGV
-352 KAAMRNIGILQEAG
+352 KAAMRNIGILHAAG

-393 KRLDNAEN
+393 KRLDQAEN
-401 SFFYQLRQ
+401 SFFYQIRQ
-409 IQKNYRMDDPAA
+409 IEKSYRMEDPAS
-421 RTEFYHEIAKRLCG
+421 RSEFYHEIAKRLCG
-435 FSDEMERDSYLRAAA
+435 FADEIERDSYVKAMS

-466 YGRILASPEDGNR
+466 YGRVLTGQEGQNDARREDRFAGAYPQAAASP
-479 DALRIRPPRGTGAE
+479 AVRPK
-493 SGRDMPGGSAL
+493 
-504 PVQGRDPTAGKRM
+504 DPTADKRI
-517 SLLEQ
+517 SALER
-522 ARIRNESLLLTC
+522 AKIRNECLLLTC

-556 GVPRQAAA
+556 GVPRQAAE

-576 KLAQASGSGARP
+576 KLAQASGNGVRP
-588 HASPAAV
+588 HASPSVV
-595 IAMFEDEEEQRQ
+595 IAMFEDEEKQRQ

-618 ITAEEEEKLLRDVLC
+618 IGEEEVQKLLRDVLC
-633 SVKRNSIERL
+633 SVKRNSIDRL
-643 SANMQDA
+643 SANMTDA
-650 SALSAILKAKKDL
+650 AALGKLMKARKDL
-663 AVLQKIPL
+663 TALQRIPL
-671 TLQEI
+671 VLMVPGSET
-676 AADENPES
+676 

>member
-1 MCRAAGSRNVWG
+1 MLAVGGKRLQDEAAQKKKLRAGAPEAG
-13 KSSGRSLPKSHE
+13 
-25 NRAEEEG
+25 
-32 RKNKERKKFMYYPEE
+32 KKKGMYYPEE
-47 IVEQVLAAND
+47 IVEQVIAAND
-57 IVDVVGSYVHLKKSG
+57 IVDVIGSHVHLKKSG
-72 ASYMGLCPF
+72 ASFMGLCPF

-95 QIFHCFGCGEGGNAL
+95 QVFHCFGCGEGGNVL

-132 GIKLPEASFSEE
+132 GIKLPEANYSEE
-144 TRKKNRQK
+144 ARKRNDQRA
-152 EELLAIN
+152 ELLAIN
-159 KEAATYYFKLLRSPR
+159 KEAATYYFKLLRSPK
-174 GKRGLEYFAER
+174 GKKGLAYFEER
-185 KLSPQTMNAFGLGF
+185 KLSPQTMSAFGLGF
-199 ADGASSDMV
+199 ADGSSSDMV
-208 AHLRSKGFSDENILL
+208 SHLRSKGFSDENILL

-286 LNVAKKNKCGYFIL
+286 LNIAKKTKCGYFIL

-323 TSFTEGQAAV
+323 TSFTDGQAAV

-338 KLVLLSYDSDGAGV
+338 KQVLLSYDSDGAGV
-352 KAAMRNIGILQEAG
+352 KAAMRNIGILHAAG

-393 KRLDNAEN
+393 KRLDQAEN
-401 SFFYQLRQ
+401 SFFYQIRQ
-409 IQKNYRMDDPAA
+409 IEKSYRMEDPAS
-421 RTEFYHEIAKRLCG
+421 RSEFYHEIAKRLCG
-435 FSDEMERDSYLRAAA
+435 FADEIERDSYLKAMS

-466 YGRILASPEDGNR
+466 YGRVLTGQEGQADAGREDRFAGAYPQTAASP
-479 DALRIRPPRGTGAE
+479 AVRPK
-493 SGRDMPGGSAL
+493 
-504 PVQGRDPTAGKRM
+504 DPTADKRM
-517 SLLEQ
+517 STLER
-522 ARIRNESLLLTC
+522 AKIRNECLLLTC

-556 GVPRQAAA
+556 GVPRQAAE

-576 KLAQASGSGARP
+576 KLAQASGNGVRP
-588 HASPAAV
+588 HASPSVV

-618 ITAEEEEKLLRDVLC
+618 IGEEEVQKLLRDVLC
-633 SVKRNSIERL
+633 SVKRNSIDRL
-643 SANMQDA
+643 SANMTDA
-650 SALSAILKAKKDL
+650 AALGKLMKARKDL
-663 AVLQKIPL
+663 AALQKIPL
-671 TLQEI
+671 VLMI
-676 AADENPES
+676 PGSES

>member
-1 MCRAAGSRNVWG
+1 MLAVG
-13 KSSGRSLPKSHE
+13 K
-25 NRAEEEG
+25 
-32 RKNKERKKFMYYPEE
+32 KKGMYYPEE
-47 IVEQVLAAND
+47 IVEQVIAAND
-57 IVDVVGSYVHLKKSG
+57 IVDVIGSHVHLKKSG
-72 ASYMGLCPF
+72 ASFMGLCPF

-95 QIFHCFGCGEGGNAL
+95 QVFHCFGCGEGGNVL

-132 GIKLPEASFSEE
+132 GIKLPEANYSEE
-144 TRKKNRQK
+144 ARKRNDQRA
-152 EELLAIN
+152 ELLAIN
-159 KEAATYYFKLLRSPR
+159 KEAATYYFKLLRSPK
-174 GKRGLEYFAER
+174 GKKGLAYFEER
-185 KLSPQTMNAFGLGF
+185 KLSPQTMSAFGLGF
-199 ADGASSDMV
+199 ADGSSSDMV
-208 AHLRSKGFSDENILL
+208 SHLRSKGFSDENILL

-286 LNVAKKNKCGYFIL
+286 LNIAKKTKCGYFIL

-323 TSFTEGQAAV
+323 TSFTDGQAAV

-338 KLVLLSYDSDGAGV
+338 KQVLLSYDSDGAGV
-352 KAAMRNIGILQEAG
+352 KAAMRNIGILHEAG

-393 KRLDNAEN
+393 KRLDQAEN
-401 SFFYQLRQ
+401 SFFYQIRQ
-409 IQKNYRMDDPAA
+409 IEKNYRMEDPAS
-421 RTEFYHEIAKRLCG
+421 RSEFYHEIAKRLCG
-435 FSDEMERDSYLRAAA
+435 FSDEIERDSYLKAMS

-466 YGRILASPEDGNR
+466 YGRVLTGQEGQNDAGREERFAGAYPQAAVSP
-479 DALRIRPPRGTGAE
+479 AARPK
-493 SGRDMPGGSAL
+493 
-504 PVQGRDPTAGKRM
+504 DPTADKRM
-517 SLLEQ
+517 STLER
-522 ARIRNESLLLTC
+522 AKIRNECLLLTC

-556 GVPRQAAA
+556 GVPRQAAE

-576 KLAQASGSGARP
+576 KLAQASGNGVRP
-588 HASPAAV
+588 HASPSVV

-618 ITAEEEEKLLRDVLC
+618 IGEEEVQKLLRDVLC
-633 SVKRNSIERL
+633 SVKRNSIDWL
-643 SANMQDA
+643 SANMTDA
-650 SALSAILKAKKDL
+650 AALGKLMKARKDL
-663 AVLQKIPL
+663 TALQRIPL
-671 TLQEI
+671 VLMV
-676 AADENPES
+676 PGSES

>member
-1 MCRAAGSRNVWG
+1 
-13 KSSGRSLPKSHE
+13 
-25 NRAEEEG
+25 
-32 RKNKERKKFMYYPEE
+32 MYYPEE
-47 IVEQVLAAND
+47 IVEQVIAAND
-57 IVDVVGSYVHLKKSG
+57 IVDVIGSHVHLKKSG
-72 ASYMGLCPF
+72 ASFMGLCPF

-95 QIFHCFGCGEGGNAL
+95 QVFHCFGCGEGGNVL

-132 GIKLPEASFSEE
+132 GIKLPEANYSEE
-144 TRKKNRQK
+144 ARKRNDQRA
-152 EELLAIN
+152 ELLAIN
-159 KEAATYYFKLLRSPR
+159 KEAATYYFKLLRSPK
-174 GKRGLEYFAER
+174 GKKGLSYFEER
-185 KLSPQTMNAFGLGF
+185 KLSPQTMSAFGLGF
-199 ADGASSDMV
+199 ADGSSSDMV
-208 AHLRSKGFSDENILL
+208 SHLRSKGFSDENILL

-286 LNVAKKNKCGYFIL
+286 LNIAKKTKCGYFIL

-323 TSFTEGQAAV
+323 TSFTDGQAAV

-338 KLVLLSYDSDGAGV
+338 KQVLLSYDSDGAGI
-352 KAAMRNIGILQEAG
+352 KAAMRNIGILHAAG

-393 KRLDNAEN
+393 KRLDQAEN
-401 SFFYQLRQ
+401 SFFYQIRQ
-409 IQKNYRMDDPAA
+409 IEKNYRMEDPAS
-421 RTEFYHEIAKRLCG
+421 RSEFYHEIAKRLCG
-435 FSDEMERDSYLRAAA
+435 FSDEIERDSYVKAMS

-455 DEGMLRREVAS
+455 DEGMLQREVAS
-466 YGRILASPEDGNR
+466 YGRVLTGQEGQADARREDRFAGAYPQAAASP
-479 DALRIRPPRGTGAE
+479 AARPK
-493 SGRDMPGGSAL
+493 
-504 PVQGRDPTAGKRM
+504 DPTADKRM
-517 SLLEQ
+517 STLER
-522 ARIRNESLLLTC
+522 AKIRNECLLLTC

-556 GVPRQAAA
+556 GVPRQAAE

-576 KLAQASGSGARP
+576 KLAQASGNGVRP
-588 HASPAAV
+588 HASPSVV

-618 ITAEEEEKLLRDVLC
+618 IGEEEVQKLLRDVLC
-633 SVKRNSIERL
+633 SVKRNSIDRL
-643 SANMQDA
+643 SANMTDA
-650 SALSAILKAKKDL
+650 AALGKLMKARKDL
-663 AVLQKIPL
+663 AALQKIPL
-671 TLQEI
+671 VLMVPGSET
-676 AADENPES
+676 

>member
-1 MCRAAGSRNVWG
+1 MLAVG
-13 KSSGRSLPKSHE
+13 K
-25 NRAEEEG
+25 
-32 RKNKERKKFMYYPEE
+32 KKGMYYPEE
-47 IVEQVLAAND
+47 IVEQVIAAND
-57 IVDVVGSYVHLKKSG
+57 IVDVIGSYVHLKKSG
-72 ASYMGLCPF
+72 ASFMGLCPF

-95 QIFHCFGCGEGGNAL
+95 QVFHCFGCGEGGNVL

-132 GIKLPEASFSEE
+132 GIKLPEANYSEE
-144 TRKKNRQK
+144 ARKRNDQRA
-152 EELLAIN
+152 ELLAIN
-159 KEAATYYFKLLRSPR
+159 KEAATYYFKLLRSPK
-174 GKRGLEYFAER
+174 GKKGLAYFEER
-185 KLSPQTMNAFGLGF
+185 KLSPQTMSAFGLGF
-199 ADGASSDMV
+199 ADGSSSDMV
-208 AHLRSKGFSDENILL
+208 SHLRSKGFSDENILL

-286 LNVAKKNKCGYFIL
+286 LNIAKKTKCGYFIL

-323 TSFTEGQAAV
+323 TSFTDGQAAV

-338 KLVLLSYDSDGAGV
+338 KQVLLSYDSDGAGV
-352 KAAMRNIGILQEAG
+352 KAAMRNIGILHEAG

-393 KRLDNAEN
+393 KRLDQAEN
-401 SFFYQLRQ
+401 SFFYQIRQ
-409 IQKNYRMDDPAA
+409 IEKNYRMEDPAS
-421 RTEFYHEIAKRLCG
+421 RSEFYHEIAKRLCG
-435 FSDEMERDSYLRAAA
+435 FSDEIERDSYLKAMS

-466 YGRILASPEDGNR
+466 YGRVLTGQEGQNDAGREERFAGAYPQAAVSP
-479 DALRIRPPRGTGAE
+479 AARPK
-493 SGRDMPGGSAL
+493 
-504 PVQGRDPTAGKRM
+504 DPTADKRM
-517 SLLEQ
+517 STLER
-522 ARIRNESLLLTC
+522 AKIRNECLLLTC

-556 GVPRQAAA
+556 GVPRQAAE

-576 KLAQASGSGARP
+576 KLAQASGNGVRP
-588 HASPAAV
+588 HASPSVV

-618 ITAEEEEKLLRDVLC
+618 IGEEEVQKLLRDVLC
-633 SVKRNSIERL
+633 SVKRNSIDWL
-643 SANMQDA
+643 SANMTDA
-650 SALSAILKAKKDL
+650 AALGKLMKARKDL
-663 AVLQKIPL
+663 TALQRIPL
-671 TLQEI
+671 VLMV
-676 AADENPES
+676 PGSES

>member
-1 MCRAAGSRNVWG
+1 MLAVG
-13 KSSGRSLPKSHE
+13 KK
-25 NRAEEEG
+25 
-32 RKNKERKKFMYYPEE
+32 KEMYYPEE
-47 IVEQVLAAND
+47 IVEQVIAAND
-57 IVDVVGSYVHLKKSG
+57 IVDVIGSHVHLKKSG
-72 ASYMGLCPF
+72 ASFMGLCPF

-95 QIFHCFGCGEGGNAL
+95 QVFHCFGCGEGGNVL

-132 GIKLPEASFSEE
+132 GIKLPEANYSEE
-144 TRKKNRQK
+144 ARKRNDQRA
-152 EELLAIN
+152 ELLAIN
-159 KEAATYYFKLLRSPR
+159 KEAATYYFKLLRSPK
-174 GKRGLEYFAER
+174 GKKGLAYFEER
-185 KLSPQTMNAFGLGF
+185 KLSPQTMSAFGLGF
-199 ADGASSDMV
+199 ADGSSSDMV
-208 AHLRSKGFSDENILL
+208 SHLRSKGFSDENILL

-286 LNVAKKNKCGYFIL
+286 LNIAKKTKCGYFIL

-323 TSFTEGQAAV
+323 TSFTDGQAAV

-338 KLVLLSYDSDGAGV
+338 KQVLLSYDSDGAGV
-352 KAAMRNIGILQEAG
+352 KAAMRNIGILHAAG

-393 KRLDNAEN
+393 KRLDQAEN
-401 SFFYQLRQ
+401 SFFYQIRQ
-409 IQKNYRMDDPAA
+409 IEKNYRMEDPAS
-421 RTEFYHEIAKRLCG
+421 RSEFYHEIAKRLCG
-435 FSDEMERDSYLRAAA
+435 FADEIERDSYVKAMS

-466 YGRILASPEDGNR
+466 YGRVLTGQEGQDDAGREDRFAGAYPQTAASP
-479 DALRIRPPRGTGAE
+479 AVRPK
-493 SGRDMPGGSAL
+493 
-504 PVQGRDPTAGKRM
+504 DPTADKRM
-517 SLLEQ
+517 STLER
-522 ARIRNESLLLTC
+522 AKIRNECLLLTC

-556 GVPRQAAA
+556 GVPRQAAE

-576 KLAQASGSGARP
+576 KLAQASGNGVRP
-588 HASPAAV
+588 HASPSVV

-618 ITAEEEEKLLRDVLC
+618 IGEEEVQKLLRDVLC
-633 SVKRNSIERL
+633 SVKRNSIDRL
-643 SANMQDA
+643 SANMTDA
-650 SALSAILKAKKDL
+650 AALGKLMKARKDL
-663 AVLQKIPL
+663 AALHKIPL
-671 TLQEI
+671 VLMIPGSET
-676 AADENPES
+676 

>member
-1 MCRAAGSRNVWG
+1 MLAVG
-13 KSSGRSLPKSHE
+13 K
-25 NRAEEEG
+25 
-32 RKNKERKKFMYYPEE
+32 KKGMYYPEE
-47 IVEQVLAAND
+47 IVEQVIAAND
-57 IVDVVGSYVHLKKSG
+57 IVDVIGSHVHLKKSG
-72 ASYMGLCPF
+72 ASFMGLCPF

-95 QIFHCFGCGEGGNAL
+95 QVFHCFGCGEGGNVL

-132 GIKLPEASFSEE
+132 GIKLPEANYSEE
-144 TRKKNRQK
+144 ARKRNDQRA
-152 EELLAIN
+152 ELLAIN
-159 KEAATYYFKLLRSPR
+159 KEAATYYFKLLRSPK
-174 GKRGLEYFAER
+174 GKKGLAYFEER
-185 KLSPQTMNAFGLGF
+185 KLSPQTMSAFGLGF
-199 ADGASSDMV
+199 ADGSSSDMV
-208 AHLRSKGFSDENILL
+208 SHLRSKGFSDENILL

-286 LNVAKKNKCGYFIL
+286 LNIAKKTKCGYFIL

-323 TSFTEGQAAV
+323 TSFTDGQAAV

-338 KLVLLSYDSDGAGV
+338 KQVLLSYDSDGAGI
-352 KAAMRNIGILQEAG
+352 KAAMRNIGILHAAG

-393 KRLDNAEN
+393 KRLDQAEN
-401 SFFYQLRQ
+401 SFFYQIRQ
-409 IQKNYRMDDPAA
+409 IEKNYRMEDPAS
-421 RTEFYHEIAKRLCG
+421 RSEFYHEIAKRLCG
-435 FSDEMERDSYLRAAA
+435 FADEIERDSYVKAMS

-466 YGRILASPEDGNR
+466 YGRVLTGQEGQNDAGRENRFAGAYPQTAASP
-479 DALRIRPPRGTGAE
+479 AVRPK
-493 SGRDMPGGSAL
+493 
-504 PVQGRDPTAGKRM
+504 DPTADKRI
-517 SLLEQ
+517 SALER
-522 ARIRNESLLLTC
+522 AKIRNECLLLTC

-556 GVPRQAAA
+556 GVPRQAAE

-576 KLAQASGSGARP
+576 KLAQASGNGVRP
-588 HASPAAV
+588 HASPSVV

-618 ITAEEEEKLLRDVLC
+618 IGEEEVQKLLRDVLC
-633 SVKRNSIERL
+633 SVKRNSIDRL
-643 SANMQDA
+643 SANMTDA
-650 SALSAILKAKKDL
+650 AALGKLMKARKDL
-663 AVLQKIPL
+663 TALQRIPL
-671 TLQEI
+671 VLI
-676 AADENPES
+676 VPGSES

>member
-1 MCRAAGSRNVWG
+1 MLAVG
-13 KSSGRSLPKSHE
+13 K
-25 NRAEEEG
+25 
-32 RKNKERKKFMYYPEE
+32 KKGMYYPEE
-47 IVEQVLAAND
+47 IVEQVIAAND
-57 IVDVVGSYVHLKKSG
+57 IVDVIGSHVHLKKSG
-72 ASYMGLCPF
+72 ASFMGLCPF

-95 QIFHCFGCGEGGNAL
+95 QVFHCFGCGEGGNVL

-132 GIKLPEASFSEE
+132 GIKLPEANYSEE
-144 TRKKNRQK
+144 ARKRNDQRA
-152 EELLAIN
+152 ELLAIN
-159 KEAATYYFKLLRSPR
+159 KEAATYYFKLLRSPK
-174 GKRGLEYFAER
+174 GKKGLAYFEER
-185 KLSPQTMNAFGLGF
+185 KLSPQTMSAFGLGF
-199 ADGASSDMV
+199 ADGSSSDMV
-208 AHLRSKGFSDENILL
+208 SHLRSKGFSDENILL

-286 LNVAKKNKCGYFIL
+286 LNIAKKTKCGYFIL

-323 TSFTEGQAAV
+323 TSFTDGQAAV

-338 KLVLLSYDSDGAGV
+338 KQVLLSYDSDGAGV
-352 KAAMRNIGILQEAG
+352 KAAMRNIGILHAAG

-393 KRLDNAEN
+393 KRLDQAEN
-401 SFFYQLRQ
+401 SFFYQIRQ
-409 IQKNYRMDDPAA
+409 IEKSYRMEDPAS
-421 RTEFYHEIAKRLCG
+421 RSEFYHEIAKRLCG
-435 FSDEMERDSYLRAAA
+435 FSDEIERDSYLKAMS

-466 YGRILASPEDGNR
+466 YGRVLTGQEGQNDAGREERFAGAYPQAAVSP
-479 DALRIRPPRGTGAE
+479 AARPK
-493 SGRDMPGGSAL
+493 
-504 PVQGRDPTAGKRM
+504 DPTADKRM
-517 SLLEQ
+517 STLER
-522 ARIRNESLLLTC
+522 AKIRNECLLLTC

-556 GVPRQAAA
+556 GVPRQAAE

-576 KLAQASGSGARP
+576 KLAQASGNGVRP
-588 HASPAAV
+588 HASPSVV

-618 ITAEEEEKLLRDVLC
+618 IGEEEVQKLLRDVLC
-633 SVKRNSIERL
+633 SVKRNSIDRL
-643 SANMQDA
+643 SANMTDA
-650 SALSAILKAKKDL
+650 AALGKLMKARRDL
-663 AVLQKIPL
+663 TALQRIPL
-671 TLQEI
+671 VLMVPGSET
-676 AADENPES
+676 